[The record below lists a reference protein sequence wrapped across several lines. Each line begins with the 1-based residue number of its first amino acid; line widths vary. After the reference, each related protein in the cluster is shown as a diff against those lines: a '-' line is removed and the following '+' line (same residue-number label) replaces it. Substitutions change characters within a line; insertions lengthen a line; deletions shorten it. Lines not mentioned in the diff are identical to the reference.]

1 MQHVMPPLPYAPD
14 SLSPILSAETLSYH
28 YGKHLQTYVNNLNRL
43 IQETP
48 WESADLERIIREA
61 EGPVFNNAAQVW
73 NHQFYFD
80 SLSPK
85 EKSMSATFAEQVEGV
100 FGTVEKFKEQLFSM
114 AASLFGSGWL
124 WLVLG
129 KDGQMSLMP
138 EQNAGN
144 PMRKGFIPLLV
155 IDVWEHAY
163 YIDYRNDRM
172 AYLQQLWHLID
183 WDCVEQ
189 RYNTAKNS
197 VK

>member
-1 MQHVMPPLPYAPD
+1 MPPLSYAPD
-14 SLSPILSAETLSYH
+14 SLSPTLSAETLSYH

-43 IQETP
+43 IQGTP
-48 WESADLERIIREA
+48 WENADLEGIIREA
-61 EGPVFNNAAQVW
+61 DGPVFNNAAQVW

-80 SLSPK
+80 SLIPK
-85 EKSMSATFAEQVEGV
+85 GKNMSASFAEQVERD
-100 FGTVEKFKEQLFSM
+100 FGTVEKFKEQILSM
-114 AASLFGSGWL
+114 AVSLFGSGWL

-129 KDGQMSLMP
+129 KDGQMVLMP

-172 AYLQQLWHLID
+172 AYLQQLWSIID
-183 WDCVEQ
+183 WERVEQ
-189 RYNTAKNS
+189 RYDTARKNI
-197 VK
+197 K